1 MKIVRESGI
10 NGDKRLRY
18 NLTEGAGQSISEMI
32 GQRLQIKAYVLIET
46 ENQDAETQRIL
57 KLLTEDG
64 EIVGTSSGSFIA
76 GFERFLDCME
86 SDECTEM
93 EIGQRTSKAGRKYLQ
108 FIA

>member
-1 MKIVRESGI
+1 MKIIREYGI

-18 NLTEGAGQSISEMI
+18 NLTEGGGQSISEMI
-32 GQRLQIKAYVLIET
+32 GQRLQIKAYVLFDV
-46 ENQDAETQRIL
+46 ENQDEETNRIL
-57 KLLTEDG
+57 KVLTEDG
-64 EIVGTSSGSFIA
+64 EIVGTSSGSFIS

-86 SDECTEM
+86 SDECTEF